1 VMSGAIANGEF
12 TRGLRVQGRVIG
24 ALIMRE
30 IITRYGRHNIAF
42 MWIFIEPMLFTS
54 GVVLVWTVVRSH
66 ATQLPLVPFTITGY
80 ASVLLWRNTISRC
93 GNAVEPN
100 RALLHHRNVRVIDLY
115 LARLILE
122 AAGASISFM
131 ALTALMM
138 GVGLMAAP
146 DDIFK
151 MIVGWAL
158 LAWFA
163 MSMGLVIGSVSTI
176 SESFERV
183 WHVFTYLF
191 LPLSGAFFMVDW
203 IPKHLQ
209 SWALLIPT
217 VDCVELLRDGYFGAH
232 VHAHFDLPY
241 TLAANTVVT
250 LLGLILVKR
259 LARTVEGA

>member
-1 VMSGAIANGEF
+1 VMNAMPATNEF
-12 TRGLRVQGRVIG
+12 SQGLRVQGRVVG
-24 ALIMRE
+24 ALVMRE

-42 MWIFIEPMLFTS
+42 MWIFIEPMLFTV
-54 GVVLVWTVVRSH
+54 GVVLLWTFLRSH
-66 ATQLPLVPFTITGY
+66 LTQLPLVPFTITGY
-80 ASVLLWRNTISRC
+80 ASVLLWRNTINRC

-122 AAGASISFM
+122 VAGASMSFM

-138 GVGLMAAP
+138 GVGFMAAP

-163 MSMGLVIGSVSTI
+163 MSMGLVIGSISTI
-176 SESFERV
+176 SESFDRV
-183 WHVFTYLF
+183 WHVLTYLF
-191 LPLSGAFFMVDW
+191 LPLSGAFYMVDW

-209 SWALLIPT
+209 AWALLIPT
-217 VDCVELLRDGYFGAH
+217 VDCIELLRSGYFGAH
-232 VHAHFDLPY
+232 VHAHFDLSY
-241 TLAANTVVT
+241 TVAVNTVVT
-250 LLGLILVKR
+250 LVGLVLVKR

>member
-1 VMSGAIANGEF
+1 MMREATRTAEF
-12 TRGLRVQGRVIG
+12 ARGLRVQGRVVG
-24 ALIMRE
+24 ALVMRE

-42 MWIFIEPMLFTS
+42 TWIFIEPMLFTV
-54 GVVLVWTVVRSH
+54 GVVLLWTFLRSH

-80 ASVLLWRNTISRC
+80 ASVLLWRNTINRC

-122 AAGASISFM
+122 VAGASISFM
-131 ALTALMM
+131 TLSALMM
-138 GVGLMAAP
+138 LVGLMAAP

-151 MIVGWAL
+151 MIVGWTL

-163 MSMGLVIGSVSTI
+163 MSMGLVIGSISTI
-176 SESFERV
+176 SESFDRI
-183 WHVFTYLF
+183 WHVLTYLF

-203 IPKHLQ
+203 IPKRLQ

-217 VDCVELLRDGYFGAH
+217 VDCIELLRGGYFGAH

-241 TLAANTVVT
+241 TVAVNAVVT
-250 LLGLILVKR
+250 LCGLVLVKR